1 MKFGVQIPQEGVPFQ
16 AVLDHARAAE
26 RLGYETIFIPDH
38 LNVVAV
44 PPGSPAYEGW
54 TTLTGALLGTEKVR
68 GGLLVACEA
77 FRNPAWYANACAT
90 LDQMTGG
97 RVIVGIGAGWYESEF
112 RSYGYPWARGSVRVE
127 RLEEAL
133 NVMKAMWRGEGFSG
147 KHYETAGSAD
157 CPKPLQEPHPP
168 IWIGGVAPRMME
180 LIARHADVWNAPIL
194 SADEVGERAEALRK
208 RCEAEGRSTPEITW
222 EGPVWIDE
230 DGDKIAARIA
240 RNLKSEN
247 PTARRYAEVVVGG
260 TPEQVTER
268 IKGYERVGVSHLVCH
283 FGKTTD
289 LRGTELFARAVM
301 PAFA

>member
-1 MKFGVQIPQEGVPFQ
+1 MKFGVQIPQEGVPFT
-16 AVLDHARAAE
+16 AVLEHARAAE

-44 PPGSPAYEGW
+44 APGSPAYEGW
-54 TTLTGALLGTEKVR
+54 TTLIGALLGTERVR

-97 RVIVGIGAGWYESEF
+97 RVIVGIGAGWYENEF
-112 RSYGYPWARGSVRVE
+112 RSYGYPWASGSVRVE
-127 RLEEAL
+127 RLANAL
-133 NVMKAMWRGEGFSG
+133 ELMLAMWRGEGFDGPYYSA
-147 KHYETAGSAD
+147 AGTAD
-157 CPKPLQEPHPP
+157 CPKPAQDPHPP
-168 IWIGGVAPRMME
+168 IWIGGIGPKMLDV
-180 LIARHADVWNAPIL
+180 IARYADVWNAPIL
-194 SADEVGERAEALRK
+194 SAPEVAERADKLRA
-208 RCEAEGRSTPEITW
+208 RCAELGRPMVEVTW

-230 DGDKIAARIA
+230 DGDKIAARIE
-240 RNLKSEN
+240 RNRASDN

-260 TPEQVTER
+260 TPEQVTSR
-268 IKGYERVGVSHLVCH
+268 IKEFANAGVTQFVCH

-301 PAFA
+301 PAFG